1 MGLFGKGSTLTN
13 IIARARDSLKVQW
26 SMPPSRT
33 TALWT
38 DIFHKNM
45 LLDPVDMIARDFS
58 ACTFKLFNKMQY
70 RADPQNAKPIVDSP
84 IYDLWENPMPDHLEV
99 DMQSVLY
106 LTSAY
111 YEILGECFW
120 LIDKDE
126 RGRPAGIFIIPPLWV
141 LLTPTQAE
149 PYFRIQPLGNTAYK
163 YFNADSQD
171 VVWFKSPDLN
181 NPYGRGR
188 GHAEPMGDAIDTHEY
203 SEKYAKRLFYNDATP
218 PLILEM
224 PGISAEAAK
233 EFKENWMQRF
243 GGMLNAYKPGVV
255 SQKDFKV
262 HQLAT
267 NPKEMDFVESRKYLV
282 QASNE
287 HWCVPPEMRGNLQ
300 NSNRAT
306 IDSAYYLWTK
316 NVVSKRL
323 RLFASAINT
332 QLIPM
337 FDKNLKFVYD
347 EIVPEDNETKM
358 KIANDGLTAGTIT
371 LNEWRKIASTCGV
384 QLQPDS
390 QRGDVYLRQFSV
402 TEVEANKKELPPPEE
417 PEPAPAVEEPK
428 AEPIEEIDL
437 GKCIAEIE
445 QRTKLLKKSTYSDI
459 QKKSFWESFDKKAT
473 EHEPLFTKA
482 VKKFAEAQS
491 KILTGMLKGMSDVE
505 KLDSILDAVFN
516 KKSDEA
522 FKRSLAP
529 AWMTTMNAGKEI
541 AITSIKGKKSLKND
555 SHSYNK
561 LFNMWIDKNGLQKC
575 VDMNQTT
582 KDKLKKRLSASIEE
596 GQGLQQQ
603 ITNILDEA
611 ESVYEEMSTTRA
623 ALIARTES
631 CSTENYGI
639 VSTYKVEGI
648 EKKEWLAT
656 NDDRTRDSHG
666 NTDGQVVGI
675 DEKFDVEG
683 EPMDYPGDPE
693 SSSEN
698 ICNCRC
704 TMLAVIED

>member
-1 MGLFGKGSTLTN
+1 
-13 IIARARDSLKVQW
+13 
-26 SMPPSRT
+26 
-33 TALWT
+33 
-38 DIFHKNM
+38 M

-58 ACTFKLFNKMQY
+58 VCTFKLFNKVQY
-70 RADPQNAKPIVDSP
+70 RVDPQNAKPIGDSL
-84 IYDLWENPMPDHLEV
+84 IYDLWENPMPDHPEV

-126 RGRPAGIFIIPPLWV
+126 LGRPAGIFIIPPLWV

-163 YFNADSQD
+163 YFDADLQD

-224 PGISAEAAK
+224 PGIEEEAAK
-233 EFKENWMQRF
+233 AFKENWMQRF
-243 GGMLNAYKPGVV
+243 GGILNAYKPGIV

-316 NVVSKRL
+316 NVILKRL
-323 RLFASAINT
+323 RVFASILNA
-332 QLIPM
+332 QFVPM
-337 FDKNLKFVYD
+337 FDKTQKLVYD
-347 EIVPEDNETKM
+347 EIVPEDNEAKM
-358 KIANDGLTAGTIT
+358 KIANDGLEKGTLT
-371 LNEWRKIASTCGV
+371 LNEWRKISSTCGV
-384 QLQPDS
+384 QLLPDT
-390 QRGDVYLRQFSV
+390 QRGDVYLRQFSI
-402 TEVEANKKELPPPEE
+402 TEVPANKKETLTE
-417 PEPAPAVEEPK
+417 PV
-428 AEPIEEIDL
+428 AEPVKPVKEETPADETIDL

-445 QRTKLLKKSTYSDI
+445 AKTKAMKKSTYTDC
-459 QKKSFWESFDKKAT
+459 QKTAFWKSFDNKAT
-473 EHEPLFTKA
+473 AHEPLFEKA
-482 VKKFAEAQS
+482 VSKFAGTQQ
-491 KILTGMLKGMSDVE
+491 KIVKDKLKNISDVKE
-505 KLDSILDAVFN
+505 IDSVLDSVFN
-516 KKSDEA
+516 DKANEA

-529 AWMTTMNAGKEI
+529 AWLATMNAGKDI
-541 AITSIKGKKSLKND
+541 AQLSLKAKKSVKND
-555 SHSYNK
+555 SQVYNK
-561 LFNMWIDKNGLQKC
+561 LFNMWVDKNGMQKC
-575 VDMNQTT
+575 TDMNETT
-582 KDKLKKRLSASIEE
+582 KTKLAKRLSASIEE

-603 ITNILDEA
+603 VTNILNACDGVYDE
-611 ESVYEEMSTTRA
+611 MTTTRA
-623 ALIARTES
+623 KLIARTES
-631 CSTENYGI
+631 CSTENFGI
-639 VSTYKVEGI
+639 VATFKTEGV
-648 EKKEWLAT
+648 EKKSWLST
-656 NDDRTRDSHG
+656 RDERTRGDHSQAEDD
-666 NTDGQVVGI
+666 NQDIPIDDPFIVGS
-675 DEKFDVEG
+675 EK
-683 EPMDYPGDPE
+683 MDYPGDP
-693 SSSEN
+693 SADISE
-698 ICNCRC
+698 IANCRC
-704 TMLAVIED
+704 TVLASWGNE